1 MISNNKI
8 TEISGSYWEVG
19 TRVRDAY
26 LLYYTYDSS
35 WSTRDLAIIRTEELK
50 TKFEEGYNYYKGIY
64 WKTQVD
70 NTSGKFLTKITPHHH
85 DIIVELDDIELNII
99 KRFITK

>member
-19 TRVRDAY
+19 TCVRDVN
-26 LLYYTYDSS
+26 LLYYKYDSS
-35 WSTRDLAIIRTEELK
+35 WSTRDLAMIRTEELK

-70 NTSGKFLTKITPHHH
+70 NTGGKFLTRIIPNHH
-85 DIIVELDDIELNII
+85 DITVELDDIELNII